1 MILTIQHLEVIGQV
15 DFSHYSTD
23 PVELAEALVNTDQ
36 RSAGGEDGISDLAS
50 LEEFLSRYESLW
62 KGVAAPPT
70 NADLPRIHELRQSLR
85 DVFQAED
92 DSDASALVNGILA
105 DNTATPRVSLHSG
118 TPHLHFEPVGSS
130 MATWLGA
137 VTAMG
142 MATVLIDHGVDRF
155 GVCCS
160 KTCDDVF
167 VDTSRNRSRRHC
179 SSTCSTR
186 EAVAAYRR
194 RQSD

>member
-1 MILTIQHLEVIGQV
+1 M

-36 RSAGGEDGISDLAS
+36 RSIGGEDGISDLAA
-50 LEEFLSRYESLW
+50 LEEFLAQYEPLW
-62 KGVAAPPT
+62 GGVATSPT
-70 NADLPRIHELRQSLR
+70 QADLARVHTLRDSLR
-85 DVFQAED
+85 RVFEAQDEG
-92 DSDASALVNGILA
+92 DASKLVNGILA
-105 DNTATPRVSLHSG
+105 DNTATPRVSVHSG
-118 TPHLHFEPVGSS
+118 HPHLHFEPMGAS
-130 MATWLGA
+130 MSKWLGA

-142 MATVLIDHGVDRF
+142 LATVIIDHGIERF
-155 GVCCS
+155 GVCS
-160 KTCDDVF
+160 SGTCDDVF